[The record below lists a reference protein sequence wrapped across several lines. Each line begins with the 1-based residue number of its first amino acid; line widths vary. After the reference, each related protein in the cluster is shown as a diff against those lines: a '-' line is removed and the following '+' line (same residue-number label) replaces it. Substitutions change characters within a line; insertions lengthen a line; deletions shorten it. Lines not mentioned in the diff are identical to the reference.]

1 MHGSGTTSACGSTIT
16 STCKYCYNLTQ
27 GTRAL
32 NLSLTLS
39 VNRPYLDPD
48 GGDLH
53 QTCVTDGNTGA
64 YNGTAPVCT
73 LMTTNQLPGVMREPR
88 RRDNEEDFQY
98 FERRNNY
105 MAMVTRCKLTE
116 IKKSHKNKERFPYTA
131 DQLALYMQHL
141 CNVIQPIIEDEYVD
155 NQAEE

>member
-1 MHGSGTTSACGSTIT
+1 
-16 STCKYCYNLTQ
+16 
-27 GTRAL
+27 
-32 NLSLTLS
+32 
-39 VNRPYLDPD
+39 
-48 GGDLH
+48 
-53 QTCVTDGNTGA
+53 
-64 YNGTAPVCT
+64 
-73 LMTTNQLPGVMREPR
+73 MTTNQLPGVMREPK

-116 IKKSHKNKERFPYTA
+116 IKRSHKNKERFPYTA

-155 NQAEE
+155 DQVEE